1 MNASNYRR
9 HPAAR
14 SIGLVVIG
22 LLAAATHTR
31 AFASKVVIPAGTPVT
46 LELVEPLSSETS
58 HKGDAVQLRL
68 AEDLIVN
75 GKKVLPAGARAS
87 GAITVA
93 QPRGRLARQG
103 RLGFEVATLEA
114 KGKSVAIRVSRPEAA
129 PAEGGRGRR
138 FLSRLASPL
147 KRVAHNVVA
156 TADLDLVDARATAV
170 ARQGNTN
177 VNGLAGRALELVDPL
192 AGVELGTDGRGTGAM
207 KRGVRSLE
215 RVGTGYVVSILSG
228 PAGLMRRGAS
238 VDVPAGATVHA
249 VTSEDITL

>member
-1 MNASNYRR
+1 MNARNRR
-9 HPAAR
+9 RNRTAH
-14 SIGLVVIG
+14 SIGLIAMG
-22 LLAAATHTR
+22 LLAAANHTR

-75 GKKVLPAGARAS
+75 GKKVLPAGAPAS

-114 KGKSVAIRVSRPEAA
+114 KGKTVAIRVSRPEVA
-129 PAEGGRGRR
+129 PAEGSRGRR

-147 KRVAHNVVA
+147 KRVAHNVVRPQTWIWWIPA
-156 TADLDLVDARATAV
+156 PRRLPARET
-170 ARQGNTN
+170 QT
-177 VNGLAGRALELVDPL
+177 
-192 AGVELGTDGRGTGAM
+192 
-207 KRGVRSLE
+207 
-215 RVGTGYVVSILSG
+215 
-228 PAGLMRRGAS
+228 
-238 VDVPAGATVHA
+238 
-249 VTSEDITL
+249 